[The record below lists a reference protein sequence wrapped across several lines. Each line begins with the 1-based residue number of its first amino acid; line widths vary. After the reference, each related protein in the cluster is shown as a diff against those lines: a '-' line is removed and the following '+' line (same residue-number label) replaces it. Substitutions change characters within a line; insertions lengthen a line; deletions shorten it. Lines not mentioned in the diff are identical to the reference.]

1 MEIKVKDAV
10 KLLSTLAEIYPD
22 AKLTFANNKVDV
34 STIVYDAKTN
44 SVNIR

>member
-1 MEIKVKDAV
+1 MIMNIKDAA
-10 KLLSTLAEIYPD
+10 KLISTLAEIYPD

-34 STIVYDAKTN
+34 TTIVYDSKSN